1 MTISY
6 VHGDLLQ
13 ADVDALVNA
22 VNCVGVM
29 GKGIALA
36 FKNRFPAN
44 YRAYASACQ
53 QGQVRTGTM
62 FVTWQDVLVGPRWII
77 NFPTKRDWRAPSQ
90 LAWIVSGLQ
99 DLRRFLVDEQ
109 VASVAIPALG
119 AGNGGLDWPSV
130 RNAIEHALGDLD
142 VDIRLFEPLNNAHPA
157 MGAARHAPAG
167 APGGRA

>member
-44 YRAYASACQ
+44 YRAYVSACRQ
-53 QGQVRTGTM
+53 YQVQTGTM
-62 FVTWQDVLVGPRWII
+62 FVTRQNDVLVGPRWIV
-77 NFPTKRDWRAPSQ
+77 NFPTKRDWRDPSQ
-90 LAWIVSGLQ
+90 LQWIVSGL
-99 DLRRFLVDEQ
+99 
-109 VASVAIPALG
+109 
-119 AGNGGLDWPSV
+119 
-130 RNAIEHALGDLD
+130 
-142 VDIRLFEPLNNAHPA
+142 
-157 MGAARHAPAG
+157 
-167 APGGRA
+167 

>member
-1 MTISY
+1 MTISF

-36 FKNRFPAN
+36 FKHRFPAN
-44 YRAYASACQ
+44 YREYVSACQ
-53 QGQVRTGTM
+53 KGQVQTGTM
-62 FVTWQDVLVGPRWII
+62 FVTRQDGLVGPRWIV

-90 LAWIVSGLQ
+90 LTLVVSGLR

-119 AGNGGLDWPSV
+119 AGNGGLDWQTV
-130 RNAIEHALGDLD
+130 RAEIEHALGDLD
-142 VDIRLFEPLNNAHPA
+142 VDVRVFEPLENVRRTATDSRPVQT
-157 MGAARHAPAG
+157 GTPGRHA
-167 APGGRA
+167 